1 MDRQNVYAT
10 KDIFEGAYLHS
21 QRITLLKLE
30 PDTHYFWFIFN
41 NKKACENLST
51 AYWAGSA
58 SGNIKDFVNSYKTL
72 KDLVFSR
79 SGR

>member
-1 MDRQNVYAT
+1 VRQDNTYKT

-21 QRITLLKLE
+21 LKITLTRLE
-30 PDTHYFWFIFN
+30 PDTHYFWFVFD
-41 NKKACENLST
+41 NKKGCESLASS
-51 AYWAGSA
+51 YWSGIAT
-58 SGNIKDFVNSYKTL
+58 GNIKDFVNSYKTL